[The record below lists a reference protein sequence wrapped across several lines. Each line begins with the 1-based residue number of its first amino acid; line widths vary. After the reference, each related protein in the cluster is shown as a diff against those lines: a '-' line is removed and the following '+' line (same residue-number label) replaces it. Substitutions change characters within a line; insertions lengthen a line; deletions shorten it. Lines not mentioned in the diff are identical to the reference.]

1 MVLRGVHLP
10 HLSSTSFCCVP
21 WKFLPVLN
29 PREGSAD
36 HRACENA
43 REARILHGPQQDR
56 LVRITAALPGLL
68 PAHPL
73 CWALLNAVPFTSLE
87 NRVGGARSSTSR
99 TSSEQGLAFTLALDT
114 LLCRSER
121 PNTTKPNKYRE
132 KLHLPQKDLALFP
145 GSVVW
150 KLYEPKKKGKH
161 DSGRQTPPVLP
172 SRPRPTTPLLEFQL
186 QLFYSA

>member
-10 HLSSTSFCCVP
+10 HLSSASFCCVP
-21 WKFLPVLN
+21 WKFLPVVN
-29 PREGSAD
+29 PREGSTE

-43 REARILHGPQQDR
+43 REARILHGPQQER

-73 CWALLNAVPFTSLE
+73 CWALIYAVPFTSLE
-87 NRVGGARSSTSR
+87 SRVGGAKSSTPS
-99 TSSEQGLAFTLALDT
+99 TSSEQGLAFILALDT
-114 LLCRSER
+114 PLCRSER
-121 PNTTKPNKYRE
+121 PNKAKSNKYRE

-150 KLYEPKKKGKH
+150 KLYEPKKKGRYG
-161 DSGRQTPPVLP
+161 SCRQTPPALP
-172 SRPRPTTPLLEFQL
+172 SRPRPITPPVQFQL
-186 QLFYSA
+186 QLFYPA

>member
-10 HLSSTSFCCVP
+10 HLSSTSFRCVP

-43 REARILHGPQQDR
+43 REARILHGPQQER

-87 NRVGGARSSTSR
+87 SRVGGARSSTSR

-121 PNTTKPNKYRE
+121 PNKTKPNKYRE

-161 DSGRQTPPVLP
+161 DSGRQTPPSPAVQ
-172 SRPRPTTPLLEFQL
+172 TPPHHS
-186 QLFYSA
+186 SA